1 MKLNNEAK
9 VGLMITVAFT
19 VFISMVALLAK
30 INVSQ
35 SGYQLRLYF
44 GFLNGLAISAPV
56 RIAGGITIGYVEG
69 IKQSGEKTEVT
80 IWIDKKYSLL
90 KTARFAIFTTG
101 LIGEKYINVFIP
113 PSVNVDDF
121 YQDGDK
127 AYANDPASV
136 DQMMLTFQSFMKDE
150 SGGEILADIFLNSKK
165 FVANLNNIADE
176 NRYDVRKAVLA
187 SKAMIVMLSA
197 QTKTLM
203 DQLNKLTGNMAQ
215 LSEKNKEEISITIRN
230 LSEITS
236 SLNKI
241 VFRLENGKGTLGKL
255 LVEEDIYYNL
265 KDASLSAKK
274 LFKSLEKNPSKLFF
288 KPKQK

>member
-19 VFISMVALLAK
+19 VFIAMIALLAK

-35 SGYQLRLYF
+35 SGYNLRCYF
-44 GFLNGLAISAPV
+44 GFLNGLAVSSPV
-56 RIAGGITIGYVEG
+56 KIAGGITVGHVEG

-80 IWIDKKYSLL
+80 LWIDKKYSLL

-127 AYANDPASV
+127 IYAIDPASF
-136 DQMMLTFQSFMKDE
+136 DQMMLTFQSFMQDE
-150 SGGEILADIFLNSKK
+150 SGGEILADIFQNSKK

-176 NRYDVRKAVLA
+176 NRYDIRKAVLA
-187 SKAMIVMLSA
+187 SKAMIVMLST
-197 QTKTLM
+197 QTKILM
-203 DQLNKLTGNMAQ
+203 NQLNKLTGNMAQ
-215 LSEKNKEEISITIRN
+215 LSEKNKEEISITLRN

-241 VFRLENGKGTLGKL
+241 IFRLEKGRGTLGKL
-255 LVEEDIYYNL
+255 LVEEDIYQNL
-265 KDASLSAKK
+265 KDASISAKE
-274 LFKSLEKNPSKLFF
+274 LFKSLKKDPSKLFF
-288 KPKQK
+288 KQKQK

>member
-127 AYANDPASV
+127 AYANDPA
-136 DQMMLTFQSFMKDE
+136 SFMKDE

>member
-56 RIAGGITIGYVEG
+56 RIAGGITIGHVEE

-80 IWIDKKYSLL
+80 IWIDKKFSLL

-127 AYANDPASV
+127 AYANDPASF
-136 DQMMLTFQSFMKDE
+136 DQMMLTFQSFMQDE

-176 NRYDVRKAVLA
+176 NRYDIRKSVLA

-203 DQLNKLTGNMAQ
+203 DQLNKLTGNMAH

-241 VFRLENGKGTLGKL
+241 IFRLEKGKGTLGKL
-255 LVEEDIYYNL
+255 LVEEDIYHNL

-288 KPKQK
+288 QPKKK